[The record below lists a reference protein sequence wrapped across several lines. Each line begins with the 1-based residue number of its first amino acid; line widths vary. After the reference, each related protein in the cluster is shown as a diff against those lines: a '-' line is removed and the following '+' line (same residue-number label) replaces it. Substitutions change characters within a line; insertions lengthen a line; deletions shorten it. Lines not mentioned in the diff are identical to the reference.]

1 MYFFMVCLITIW
13 GFDYIVAKQAL
24 ENLEPLVLLY
34 LKYIVG
40 LVLMLIIKMFMDRG
54 WKLRKKDV
62 LTLISCTLFGEIL
75 YFYCEYTSMDYLPV
89 SIIAIILAFVT
100 AVSIITEAVLYKKMP
115 TKKLVAGVALCL
127 FGVALV
133 IGFDYKALF
142 EGKIIG
148 YLLAFGAVLA
158 WNAYNFI
165 TASMHQRYSGVSL
178 TVMQLACVLLLLAPY
193 MLMNMPPASSITPA
207 IFGGILYLGIFGAGL
222 GFLIQVKA
230 LHILG
235 PTTTALFSNFM
246 PVTTTLFG
254 WIFLKE
260 VISMVQIIG
269 GLIVIGAGYYVIK
282 EKGKMEELHHEGQV

>member
-1 MYFFMVCLITIW
+1 
-13 GFDYIVAKQAL
+13 
-24 ENLEPLVLLY
+24 
-34 LKYIVG
+34 
-40 LVLMLIIKMFMDRG
+40 
-54 WKLRKKDV
+54 
-62 LTLISCTLFGEIL
+62 
-75 YFYCEYTSMDYLPV
+75 
-89 SIIAIILAFVT
+89 
-100 AVSIITEAVLYKKMP
+100 
-115 TKKLVAGVALCL
+115 
-127 FGVALV
+127 
-133 IGFDYKALF
+133 
-142 EGKIIG
+142 
-148 YLLAFGAVLA
+148 
-158 WNAYNFI
+158 
-165 TASMHQRYSGVSL
+165 
-178 TVMQLACVLLLLAPY
+178 
-193 MLMNMPPASSITPA
+193 MNMPSSSSITPA